1 MYCWAM
7 LSMNVTAKSLAD
19 YLVELHESPMAEKI
33 TQIEPR
39 IFTSVLDAEQ
49 TKTLFI
55 NIKELKDNSGL
66 TYIGGQISSADLAIY
81 LQQMKSH
88 LGDRFIKYRENQAR
102 RDHQTFHITLINP
115 FEYREI
121 NKKAINLGK
130 SLSVTL
136 LGLGHVAK
144 DKEGAYFVVARSAQ
158 AKFYRQTLA
167 LPNKDFH
174 VTLGFNPQDIFGVS
188 KGVDTLL
195 THKGA
200 DVAQ

>member
-1 MYCWAM
+1 M

-19 YLVELHESPMAEKI
+19 YLVELHESPLTEKV
-33 TQIEPR
+33 TQIEPNA
-39 IFTSVLDAEQ
+39 FTNELDIEQ
-49 TKTLFI
+49 SKTLFI
-55 NIKELKDNSGL
+55 NITELKDNSGL
-66 TYIGGQISSADLAIY
+66 TYIGGKISSADLAIY

-88 LGDRFIKYRENQAR
+88 LGDRFVKYRENQAR
-102 RDHQTFHITLINP
+102 RDHQTFHVTLINP

-121 NKKAINLGK
+121 NKKSIKLGK

-144 DKEGAYFVVARSAQ
+144 DKKGAYFVVVRSAQ

-167 LPNKDFH
+167 LPKKDFH

-195 THKGA
+195 KHKGGK
-200 DVAQ
+200 VVQKR